1 MDAWQRVVVPA
12 VRRFRP
18 DFLIASSGFDGSA
31 MDPLG
36 RNMATSETYR
46 ELARLTVGLAE
57 ELCGGRLLA
66 LHEGGYSTA
75 YVPFCGLAT
84 LEAMSGIKTAID
96 DPYLPIFAGMGGQAL
111 QPHQKAVIDAAAALA
126 AKVPVV

>member
-1 MDAWQRVVVPA
+1 
-12 VRRFRP
+12 
-18 DFLIASSGFDGSA
+18 

-46 ELARLTVGLAE
+46 QMAMLTVQAAE
-57 ELCGGRLLA
+57 RLCGGRMLA

-84 LEAMSGIKTAID
+84 LEAMSGIKTATD
-96 DPYLPIFAGMGGQAL
+96 DPFMPIFGGMGGQDL
-111 QPHQKAVIDAAAALA
+111 QPHQKAVIDQAAALA
-126 AKVPVV
+126 AAVPAG

>member
-1 MDAWQRVVVPA
+1 MVVPA

-18 DFLIASSGFDGSA
+18 EFLIASSGFDGSA

-36 RNMATSETYR
+36 RNMATSDTFR
-46 ELARLTVGLAE
+46 ALASMTVDLAE
-57 ELCGGRLLA
+57 DLCDGRLLA

-96 DPYLPIFAGMGGQAL
+96 DPYLPIFAGMGGQPL
-111 QPHQKAVIDAAAALA
+111 QSHQKAVIDAAAGLA
-126 AKVPVV
+126 TRVPTG